1 MDTQK
6 CEHLLA
12 AAKTGDSN
20 AVDQLLTAISDSL
33 HSAATHRLG
42 SSIQPRVDPSDVVQQ
57 SLFEVSQS
65 LNEFR
70 GRTAAEWNAWT
81 RRILHHNVS
90 NEVDRHFH
98 AQKRT
103 VARSQ
108 SFDEEGTDTGLF
120 AYVLR
125 QRHPSPGQQA
135 QDNESRQSLEMA
147 MTDLPESQQDAIRM
161 RYTESMPVAEI
172 ALNMNRSRTA
182 VAGLLKRGLRQLRM
196 QMVSNTEVV

>member
-1 MDTQK
+1 METK
-6 CEHLLA
+6 TWERLLA

-20 AVDQLLTAISDSL
+20 AVDQLLTGISDSL

-42 SSIQPRVDPSDVVQQ
+42 SSIQSRVDASNVVQQ

-65 LNEFR
+65 LSDFR
-70 GRTAAEWNAWT
+70 GRTAAEWHSWT

-108 SFDEEGTDTGLF
+108 SFDEEGTATGLF
-120 AYVLR
+120 EYVLR
-125 QRHPSPGQQA
+125 QRQSSPGQQA

-147 MTDLPESQQDAIRM
+147 ITDLPDAQQTAIRM
-161 RYTESMPVAEI
+161 RYIEDMPI
-172 ALNMNRSRTA
+172 AKIGLAMSRTNTA
-182 VAGLLKRGLRQLRM
+182 VAGLLKRGLKQLRTRV
-196 QMVSNTEVV
+196 VSITESI